1 MRALLLSLAL
11 LPALAAAAPQHAE
24 ARIASEPGA
33 CLQDLGYVL
42 EVGPDAKAVSKA
54 ADARL
59 RERFPKA
66 RSTHHADSV
75 KKGEVLSHVVVVRT
89 TVRHAGCESAAYSVG
104 FGKDAPAALKDALR
118 LLGKRHVWFKRDRD
132 GHTVVESRAL

>member
-1 MRALLLSLAL
+1 MRALLLCLAL

-24 ARIASEPGA
+24 VRIPSEPGP

-42 EVGPDAKAVSKA
+42 EVGPDAKAVSRA

-66 RSTHHADSV
+66 RSTHHADNV
-75 KKGEVLSHVVVVRT
+75 KKGAVHPHVVVVRT
-89 TVRHAGCESAAYSVG
+89 TVRHAGCESQAYAAG
-104 FGKDAPAALKDALR
+104 FGKDEAAALKDALR
-118 LLGKRHVWFKRDRD
+118 LLGKRHPWFERARD